1 MNKESPYPHSS
12 CDVQLDP
19 EQNKASGGLRV
30 KGLPG
35 AIPSGAGDTGSSP
48 CSRLG
53 AAWSCS
59 AAPNTRQGPPD
70 TMGASSQIAAVVPW
84 AGTTVLEL
92 CMILRHQYQNSPDP
106 LKIRRG
112 SLHGSSSSLHGY
124 GAALQSQT
132 PGAAPKLLSAQRL
145 AIQHQNQPG
154 PLPPELWAS
163 PAAPL
168 NGQEPPRHRPPHWNP
183 LSNTS
188 DGAKMLEWGVQPLS
202 NVQAVPFYIKK

>member
-12 CDVQLDP
+12 CDVQLNP

-35 AIPSGAGDTGSSP
+35 AIPSGAGDTGARP

-53 AAWSCS
+53 AARSCS

-70 TMGASSQIAAVVPW
+70 SMGSSSQITAVVLW

-106 LKIRRG
+106 LKIRRR
-112 SLHGSSSSLHGY
+112 SLHGSSSSLHGS

-132 PGAAPKLLSAQRL
+132 QAPVRSAFGHPAPKPTWPSASRAL
-145 AIQHQNQPG
+145 GISCSS
-154 PLPPELWAS
+154 PEGAGATRAS
-163 PAAPL
+163 PASL
-168 NGQEPPRHRPPHWNP
+168 EPFTQHH
-183 LSNTS
+183 
-188 DGAKMLEWGVQPLS
+188 
-202 NVQAVPFYIKK
+202 